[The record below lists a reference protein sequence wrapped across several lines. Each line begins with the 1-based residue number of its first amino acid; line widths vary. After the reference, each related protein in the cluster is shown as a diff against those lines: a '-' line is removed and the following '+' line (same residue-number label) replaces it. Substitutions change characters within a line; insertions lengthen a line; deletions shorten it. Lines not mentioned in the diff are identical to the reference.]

1 MDTLYGQD
9 RRSLRDIFFRAWRK
23 HLHRQPLEGVETRVV
38 AVAEQHP
45 EYHTLLAD
53 PESGADHDWPP
64 ELGQTNPFLHLALH
78 IAIDEQLAVDRPP
91 GVRTQYLRLRAAS
104 PDDHAAQHR
113 MMDCLGEVLWQAQRR
128 GQPPSES
135 DYLDCLTR
143 LAPR

>member
-1 MDTLYGQD
+1 MFAGQD
-9 RRSLRDIFFRAWRK
+9 RAQTREVFFRAWRA
-23 HLHRQPLEGVETRVV
+23 HREGRPLAGVEQTIVQV
-38 AVAEQHP
+38 ALRHP
-45 EYHTLLAD
+45 EYHALLDRPEDARD
-53 PESGADHDWPP
+53 RDYVPES
-64 ELGQTNPFLHLALH
+64 GQTNPFLHLALH